1 MVEPIVTNYY
11 HCCKNLKNLM
21 GKDLNKRTDTVYIV
35 VRDFINI
42 FIFWNKMTKR
52 YPLTRYNIYNSLY
65 ILINTINFLYPAHQE
80 FLSILWSFNKNVL
93 KFILLCWRSIHI
105 QRLGSLC
112 LFLLSFGFW
121 LFSLLLLLLCLMHH
135 SNIQC
140 PSDFMSQIIDFYIL
154 EFNKIL
160 EIKSNLDVWDRT
172 SLRTQYLTTLP

>member
-65 ILINTINFLYPAHQE
+65 ILINTVNFLYPAHQE

-93 KFILLCWRSIHI
+93 KFILLCCRKYTRSKTRKFVLVSTVFWVLVVFVTVTITLSNASFKYPMPFWFYVTNHWLLHSWI
-105 QRLGSLC
+105 QQNPR
-112 LFLLSFGFW
+112 
-121 LFSLLLLLLCLMHH
+121 
-135 SNIQC
+135 NQ
-140 PSDFMSQIIDFYIL
+140 
-154 EFNKIL
+154 E
-160 EIKSNLDVWDRT
+160 
-172 SLRTQYLTTLP
+172 